1 MTQLTGEHATEFF
14 RRSYTA
20 VDGLWFMRTEAQ
32 YGFDAA
38 LDLDAE
44 VWAVMPKIQARMLQE
59 MTGQREG
66 LASLET
72 CFTTKLRWEGF
83 TFQSR
88 LDESN
93 GLLEI
98 TIEECLWLKLML
110 KAGRAHLA
118 AKIGSRICAGE
129 YAAWAAE
136 FGPDITSEVPHNMCQ
151 GAAACL
157 LRFKR

>member
-1 MTQLTGEHATEFF
+1 MTPLTDERAVEFF

-20 VDGLWFMRTEAQ
+20 VDGLWFMKAEAQ
-32 YGFDAA
+32 RGFDAA

-44 VWAVMPKIQARMLQE
+44 VWAVMPKIQARMLKE

-66 LASLET
+66 LAALET

-83 TFQSR
+83 AFQSR
-88 LDESN
+88 LDEAN

-98 TIEECLWLKLML
+98 TIEECLWLKLMI
-110 KAGRAHLA
+110 KSGRADLA
-118 AKIGSRICAGE
+118 AKIGPRICAGE

-136 FGPDITSEVPHNMCQ
+136 FGDGITSDVPHNMCQ